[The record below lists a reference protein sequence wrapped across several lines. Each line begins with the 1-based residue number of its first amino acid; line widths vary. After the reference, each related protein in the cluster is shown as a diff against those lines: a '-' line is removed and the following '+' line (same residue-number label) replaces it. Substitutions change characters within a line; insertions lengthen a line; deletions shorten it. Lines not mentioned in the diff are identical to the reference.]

1 MILISC
7 VENALGLLF
16 NHRRCSRDRAVCGR
30 ILELAGNELWL
41 AESSAG
47 LFREFPEA
55 ALHIVPDMSQ
65 VPEGGYC
72 FWELPAPEAEPEG
85 LVLYFWNRD
94 YPSDEKFVFP
104 GGGAAGKG
112 HACATVVAHVAKD
125 HRLHIDRRADGGRNV
140 VELAVDIGARVVPGA
155 EHGLHGAL

>member
-1 MILISC
+1 MILISW
-7 VENALGLLF
+7 VENALGLRF

-30 ILELAGNELWL
+30 ILERAGNELWL

-55 ALHIVPDMSQ
+55 ALHIVSDMSQ

-72 FWELPAPEAEPEG
+72 FWEMPAPEAEPER
-85 LVLYFWNRD
+85 LLLYFWNRD

-104 GGGAAGKG
+104 GGEERW
-112 HACATVVAHVAKD
+112 
-125 HRLHIDRRADGGRNV
+125 RLTEETDFEGFSHPQITERLYERG
-140 VELAVDIGARVVPGA
+140 E
-155 EHGLHGAL
+155 

>member
-30 ILELAGNELWL
+30 ILERAGNELWL
-41 AESSAG
+41 AESSGG
-47 LFREFPEA
+47 LFRDFPEE
-55 ALHIVPDMSQ
+55 ALQIVPDMSQ
-65 VPEGGYC
+65 
-72 FWELPAPEAEPEG
+72 EPEG

-104 GGGAAGKG
+104 GGE
-112 HACATVVAHVAKD
+112 D
-125 HRLHIDRRADGGRNV
+125 RWRLTAETDFEGFSHPQITERLYDRG
-140 VELAVDIGARVVPGA
+140 E
-155 EHGLHGAL
+155 

>member
-104 GGGAAGKG
+104 GGED
-112 HACATVVAHVAKD
+112 CW
-125 HRLHIDRRADGGRNV
+125 RLTAETDFEGFSHPLITERLYDRG
-140 VELAVDIGARVVPGA
+140 E
-155 EHGLHGAL
+155 

>member
-55 ALHIVPDMSQ
+55 ALHIVSDMSQ

-85 LVLYFWNRD
+85 LVLYFWNCD

-104 GGGAAGKG
+104 GGE
-112 HACATVVAHVAKD
+112 D
-125 HRLHIDRRADGGRNV
+125 RWRLTAETDFEGFSHPLITERLYDRG
-140 VELAVDIGARVVPGA
+140 E
-155 EHGLHGAL
+155 

>member
-30 ILELAGNELWL
+30 ILERAGNELWL

-104 GGGAAGKG
+104 GGE
-112 HACATVVAHVAKD
+112 D
-125 HRLHIDRRADGGRNV
+125 HWRLTAETDFEGFSHPLITERLYDRG
-140 VELAVDIGARVVPGA
+140 E
-155 EHGLHGAL
+155 